1 MITFGETMVT
11 IQNVIY
17 IKSKILPQIKC
28 VHMCA
33 KDSDQ
38 HLLHHDAREIPLLV
52 SIDDMPCCVI
62 ISSENP
68 QHYTES

>member
-28 VHMCA
+28 VRE
-33 KDSDQ
+33 DSDQ

-68 QHYTES
+68 QRYTES